1 MADIIEKIESAVKE
15 NKVMIFMKG
24 NRSLP
29 QCGFS
34 AATVAIVEELGVP
47 FATAD
52 VLSDPE
58 LRDAIKRY
66 SNWPTIPQ
74 VYIDGKFVG
83 GCDIIREL
91 HETGELAPMGK
102 AALGGT
108 AQQEHGHA
116 SAQSSI
122 SACRR
127 RAANDLMIRGR
138 DETNCQRLFHFF
150 TFSLFTFH
158 FSLFTGSGKIR

>member
-1 MADIIEKIESAVKE
+1 MSDVMKEIESQIKS

-24 NRSLP
+24 NRSFP

-34 AATVAIVEELGVP
+34 AATVAIFEQLGVP
-47 FATAD
+47 FETAD

-58 LRDAIKRY
+58 LRDGIKQY

-91 HETGELAPMGK
+91 HESGELEPMVK
-102 AALGGT
+102 AAVGT
-108 AQQEHGHA
+108 SPQQ
-116 SAQSSI
+116 
-122 SACRR
+122 
-127 RAANDLMIRGR
+127 
-138 DETNCQRLFHFF
+138 
-150 TFSLFTFH
+150 
-158 FSLFTGSGKIR
+158 

>member
-1 MADIIEKIESAVKE
+1 MADIIEKIESAVKQ
-15 NKVMIFMKG
+15 NKIMIFMKG
-24 NRSLP
+24 DRNFP

-34 AATVAIVEELGVP
+34 AATVAIFENLGVP

-74 VYIDGKFVG
+74 VYINGKFVG

-91 HETGELAPMGK
+91 QETGELEPMVK

-108 AQQEHGHA
+108 AQQ
-116 SAQSSI
+116 
-122 SACRR
+122 
-127 RAANDLMIRGR
+127 
-138 DETNCQRLFHFF
+138 
-150 TFSLFTFH
+150 
-158 FSLFTGSGKIR
+158 